1 MEKPYEVIKEMTNPE
16 EPTLKKQNSDLRN
29 SKSKLPWWVEIL
41 FVQIGLPENLLRE
54 ILKFKNKASNHYSN
68 NRKRYYLTSIIIAT
82 FMYTYPIIKYTSNN
96 NRCVIE
102 TLDYL
107 SKKEIEKIGISV
119 GKKVVSVNYC
129 NGGSYLIF
137 D

>member
-1 MEKPYEVIKEMTNPE
+1 MEKPYEVITGMTNPE
-16 EPTLKKQNSDLRN
+16 EPKLKKHNSDLRN

-41 FVQIGLPENLLRE
+41 FVQIGLPESLLRD
-54 ILKFKNKASNHYSN
+54 ILKFKNKSSNHYTN
-68 NRKRYYLTSIIIAT
+68 NRKRYYLSAIAIAS
-82 FMYTYPIIKYTSNN
+82 FIYTYPIVKYTSNN
-96 NRCVIE
+96 NRCVTE

-107 SKKEIEKIGISV
+107 SKKEIEKVGISV

>member
-1 MEKPYEVIKEMTNPE
+1 MAKPYEVIKGMTNPE
-16 EPTLKKQNSDLRN
+16 GPKPKKHNTDLRN
-29 SKSKLPWWVEIL
+29 SKAKLPWWVEIL
-41 FVQIGLPENLLRE
+41 FVQIGLPESLLRE
-54 ILKFKNKASNHYSN
+54 ILKLKNKSFNHYSN
-68 NRKRYYLTSIIIAT
+68 NRKKYYLSAFAIAT
-82 FMYTYPIIKYTSNN
+82 FIYTYPIIKYTSNN
-96 NRCVIE
+96 NRCVRE

-107 SKKEIEKIGISV
+107 SKKEIEKVGISV

>member
-1 MEKPYEVIKEMTNPE
+1 MEKPYEVIMGMTNPE
-16 EPTLKKQNSDLRN
+16 GPKPKKHNSVLRN
-29 SKSKLPWWVEIL
+29 SKSKLPWWVEL
-41 FVQIGLPENLLRE
+41 LYVQIGLPASILRE
-54 ILKFKNKASNHYSN
+54 ILKLKNKSSNHYSKN
-68 NRKRYYLTSIIIAT
+68 KKRYYLSAFAIAT
-82 FMYTYPIIKYTSNN
+82 FIYTYPIVKYAYNN

-107 SKKEIEKIGISV
+107 SKKEIEKVGISV

>member
-1 MEKPYEVIKEMTNPE
+1 MTKTKDEQIKLNKNY
-16 EPTLKKQNSDLRN
+16 LNKSNS
-29 SKSKLPWWVEIL
+29 SLPWWVELL
-41 FVQIGLPENLLRE
+41 FVQIGLPESLLRE
-54 ILKFKNKASNHYSN
+54 ILKLKNNSFNHYSN
-68 NRKRYYLTSIIIAT
+68 NRKKYYLSAIAIAT
-82 FMYTYPIIKYTSNN
+82 FIYTYPIIKYTSNN
-96 NRCVIE
+96 NSCVSE

-107 SKKEIEKIGISV
+107 SKKEIEKVGISV

>member
-1 MEKPYEVIKEMTNPE
+1 MAKPYEVIKRMTNPE
-16 EPTLKKQNSDLRN
+16 GPKPKKHNTDLRN

-41 FVQIGLPENLLRE
+41 FVQIGLPESLLRE
-54 ILKFKNKASNHYSN
+54 ILKLKNKSFNHYSN
-68 NRKRYYLTSIIIAT
+68 NRKKYYLSAIAIAT
-82 FMYTYPIIKYTSNN
+82 FIYTYPIIKYTSNN
-96 NRCVIE
+96 NSCVSE

-107 SKKEIEKIGISV
+107 SKKEIEKVGISV